1 VTPTARAAA
10 RRGTRALDGGSLL
23 NQGIH
28 YADLL
33 RWCMGPVADV
43 TAKFTTRAHRV
54 ETEDIAVAVL
64 TFASGALGTIVTTT
78 AAFPGSPQR
87 LEITGT
93 QGTAVIEDGQITR
106 RALAAEGP
114 EGYLSLEPHLAEAG
128 RFGGFSGPAGF
139 GWAAQAL
146 RALLAELQIPWR

>member
-1 VTPTARAAA
+1 AELRRLLDANALGRLVLGEAATKWHRTQQYYDSA
-10 RRGTRALDGGSLL
+10 AWRGTWALDGGALL

-33 RWCMGPVADV
+33 RWCMGPVAGG
-43 TAKFTTRAHRV
+43 TAKVAARAHRL

-78 AAFPGSPQR
+78 AAFPGSAQR

-93 QGTAVIEDGQITR
+93 QGTVVIEDGQITR
-106 RALAAEGP
+106 RALGAEGP
-114 EGYLSLEPHLAEAG
+114 ESTGNAAA
-128 RFGGFSGPAGF
+128 GPA
-139 GWAAQAL
+139 A
-146 RALLAELQIPWR
+146 